1 MNKLMMKTTMG
12 LLVALAATGCGDES
26 ADQVIAGRIATATF
40 AEPVTQVR
48 AIGAD
53 RTVTADV
60 ASDGTFAL
68 ALPAGDR
75 YRFELVSASR
85 RADLVIPR
93 RGGGIGTAVLVA
105 AADVPFALGDIRYLR
120 DPASQTY
127 DFGDACEEAAGGPVC
142 AGEPGE
148 SGEGD
153 GGGGGDGDGG
163 GGGDGDG
170 GGGGEGDGGGG
181 GDGDGGGGGEGDGGG
196 GGEGDGDGGG
206 TGDGDGGGT
215 GDGGG
220 GDQDSGGA
228 CGGSEDADTPPGED
242 GAIADHTLPEAFG
255 CDTGTGGGQDTGTG
269 GGQDTGGGGQDT
281 GGGGGDA

>member
-1 MNKLMMKTTMG
+1 MNELMTKMTMTLG
-12 LLVALAATGCGDES
+12 FVAALAATGCGDEA

-53 RTVTADV
+53 RTIEAAV
-60 ASDGTFAL
+60 AADGTFAL

-85 RADLVIPR
+85 RTDLVIPR

-105 AADVPFALGDIRYLR
+105 AADAPFALGDIRYLR

-127 DFGDACEEAAGGPVC
+127 DFGDACEEAPGGPVC
-142 AGEPGE
+142 AGKPGE
-148 SGEGD
+148 SGDGDGGGTGDGDGGGGDGDGDGDGGGTGDGD

-170 GGGGEGDGGGG
+170 GGA
-181 GDGDGGGGGEGDGGG
+181 
-196 GGEGDGDGGG
+196 
-206 TGDGDGGGT
+206 GDGDGGGT

-220 GDQDSGGA
+220 GGDQDTGGA
-228 CGGSEDADTPPGED
+228 CGGVDDANGSVGED

-255 CDTGTGGGQDTGTG
+255 CDTGTGGGQDTG
-269 GGQDTGGGGQDT
+269 GGGQDT
-281 GGGGGDA
+281 GGGGGGDA